1 MEVSTFSELFTRA
14 LSFENL
20 YHVISDSEKKQISYP
35 SDAFDKTESENEG
48 FWAQARLVAI
58 KGAMNKNRT
67 SQMVEV
73 GAGGGAVCIALAK
86 DNFSLF
92 AIEPH
97 ISGAMAIAKCG
108 VPVLAGFLH
117 EAKFPDESVPNY
129 GTFDVLEHLPDP
141 DEMLKEMFR
150 TLEDD
155 GRLYLTVP
163 VGQWLWGSLDE
174 TLGHQRR
181 FSKKAMRN
189 LLEKN
194 GFILEHEEFLFLSL
208 VAFAFFTRA
217 LPYRLRRNPRTV
229 GEISNQLSPNR
240 RIDAGASL
248 ILKIEAKISR
258 LIPLPYGLTLLV
270 VAKKELKRQVS
281 I

>member
-1 MEVSTFSELFTRA
+1 
-14 LSFENL
+14 
-20 YHVISDSEKKQISYP
+20 
-35 SDAFDKTESENEG
+35 
-48 FWAQARLVAI
+48 
-58 KGAMNKNRT
+58 MNKNRT

-73 GAGGGAVCIALAK
+73 GAGGGAVCVALAK

-108 VPVLAGFLH
+108 VPALAGFLH

-174 TLGHQRR
+174 TLGHQLR
-181 FSKKAMRN
+181 FSKRGMRN
-189 LLEKN
+189 LLENN
-194 GFILEHEEFLFLSL
+194 GFIPEHEEYLFLSL
-208 VAFAFFTRA
+208 VPLAWLTRA
-217 LPYRLRRNPRTV
+217 LPYKLRRGNSTV
-229 GEISNQLSPNR
+229 ENISSQLSPNR
-240 RIDAGASL
+240 IIDSATAL
-248 ILKIEAKISR
+248 ILKIEAMISQI
-258 LIPLPYGLTLLV
+258 IPMPYGLTLLV
-270 VAKKELKRQVS
+270 VAKKKTSSQT
-281 I
+281 